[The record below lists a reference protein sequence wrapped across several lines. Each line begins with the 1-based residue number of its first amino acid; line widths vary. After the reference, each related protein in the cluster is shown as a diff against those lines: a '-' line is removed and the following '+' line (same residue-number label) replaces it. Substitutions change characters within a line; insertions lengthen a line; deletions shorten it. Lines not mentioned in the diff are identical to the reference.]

1 MATANLRPQV
11 SLYAFIPGVST
22 GESKGNVVATLCD
35 ARHDTDRQTTK
46 QGTKTRDRTYDK
58 RIKIGIEKF
67 IKT

>member
-11 SLYAFIPGVST
+11 SLYAFIPGVRT
-22 GESKGNVVATLCD
+22 GTSKGNMVATLCD

-58 RIKIGIEKF
+58 IIRIEIDKC
-67 IKT
+67 IKA